1 MAKFT
6 VYVLDTETTGL
17 DPVKNDII
25 EISILRLG
33 DKQQQKTWWMKPINL
48 DNIDDGAL
56 KVNGVSK
63 DDLLWKTASGKEKYK
78 VVDEVL
84 PEIENWV
91 AEDGANIYTRLIVG
105 HNINFDHQMM
115 MSTWNKAGASET
127 YPFSKFGNMIDTK
140 GLTLFFDWIAGE
152 NNGKYSLGACI
163 KKYGLEMRKAHG
175 AEDDTK
181 MCADLLLRHAEIVK
195 KS

>member
-78 VVDEVL
+78 VVDEVFL
-84 PEIENWV
+84 
-91 AEDGANIYTRLIVG
+91 
-105 HNINFDHQMM
+105 
-115 MSTWNKAGASET
+115 
-127 YPFSKFGNMIDTK
+127 
-140 GLTLFFDWIAGE
+140 
-152 NNGKYSLGACI
+152 
-163 KKYGLEMRKAHG
+163 
-175 AEDDTK
+175 
-181 MCADLLLRHAEIVK
+181 
-195 KS
+195 KSRIG